1 MDFEWDPAKNAANIA
16 KHGIDFDDARRM
28 FDGATLEKV
37 DDREEYRETRV
48 TAIGIV
54 EGRELYVVYTM
65 RGERCRIISARRANR
80 DERQAYYQAIGG

>member
-16 KHGIDFDDARRM
+16 KHGIDFDDACRM
-28 FDGATLEKV
+28 FDGPTLEKV

-48 TAIGIV
+48 AAIGMV

-80 DERQAYYQAIGG
+80 DERQAYYQTIGG